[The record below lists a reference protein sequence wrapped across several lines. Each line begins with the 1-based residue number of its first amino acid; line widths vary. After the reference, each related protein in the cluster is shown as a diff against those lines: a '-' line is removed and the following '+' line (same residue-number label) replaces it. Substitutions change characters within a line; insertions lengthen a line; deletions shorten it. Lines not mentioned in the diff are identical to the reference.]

1 MLHKL
6 LKKKDALILV
16 GVSTAVL
23 LFGNLLAWAGLAWGL
38 WSIIKED

>member
-6 LKKKDALILV
+6 LKKKDALILI
-16 GVSTAVL
+16 GVSAAVL
-23 LFGNLLAWAGLAWGL
+23 LFGNLLAWAGLAWGI